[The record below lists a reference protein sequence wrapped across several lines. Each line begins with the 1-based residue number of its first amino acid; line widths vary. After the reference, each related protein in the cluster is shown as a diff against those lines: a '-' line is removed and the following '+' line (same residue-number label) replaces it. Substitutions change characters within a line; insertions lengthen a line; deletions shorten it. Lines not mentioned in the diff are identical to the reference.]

1 MKQEP
6 TYFAIMPDANR
17 HNKFT
22 ITVAGELALEAIDY
36 PNQGYVAALFEHSF
50 YIKVFGKWACIGTSS
65 LPFGPLNLQTNAPN
79 NINWQA
85 SGFEIGDPV
94 KISATHIHIKNHYMF
109 SYRDAELWRPEPIS
123 NLDKTA
129 IQAGLNALKKQA
141 QDMAPSDGLAS
152 LIFANNKLDARL
164 SAASQAINEIDNFF
178 RDQGT
183 HTNSILKPVTSL
195 IGLGPGL
202 TPSGDDFLGGI
213 MIMLRLLKQ
222 NNKIKR
228 LAGAIE
234 IAASATNE
242 ISQAHLKA
250 AAQGLGAEPLHA
262 TISDIILNRSP
273 ELRASLQRLSTIGH
287 CSGWDALAGAVIA
300 LRAWLAQ

>member
-1 MKQEP
+1 
-6 TYFAIMPDANR
+6 
-17 HNKFT
+17 
-22 ITVAGELALEAIDY
+22 
-36 PNQGYVAALFEHSF
+36 
-50 YIKVFGKWACIGTSS
+50 
-65 LPFGPLNLQTNAPN
+65 
-79 NINWQA
+79 
-85 SGFEIGDPV
+85 
-94 KISATHIHIKNHYMF
+94 
-109 SYRDAELWRPEPIS
+109 
-123 NLDKTA
+123 
-129 IQAGLNALKKQA
+129 
-141 QDMAPSDGLAS
+141 MAPSDGLAS
-152 LIFANNKLDARL
+152 LIFANNRLDARL
-164 SAASQAINEIDNFF
+164 STASQAINEIDNFF

-273 ELRASLQRLSTIGH
+273 ELQLSLQRLNAIGH
-287 CSGWDALAGAVIA
+287 CSGWDALAGAAIA
-300 LRAWLAQ
+300 LRAWVPQ